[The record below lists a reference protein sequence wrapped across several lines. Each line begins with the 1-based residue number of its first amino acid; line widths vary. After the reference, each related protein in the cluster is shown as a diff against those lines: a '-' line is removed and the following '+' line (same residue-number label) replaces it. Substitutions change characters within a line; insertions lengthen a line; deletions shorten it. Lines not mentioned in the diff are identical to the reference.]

1 MHIERTD
8 GLSGSNRPGEAD
20 GFPKPA
26 SRANRVGKPV
36 ESVPTISGNELQEL
50 AKQAVAAAEINWDKV
65 AEARKLI
72 ESGTLA
78 TPEAVQ
84 NAARRLVDFGV

>member
-1 MHIERTD
+1 MQIERTD
-8 GLSGSNRPGEAD
+8 GLSGPNRPGEAD
-20 GFPKPA
+20 GFHKPA
-26 SRANRVGKPV
+26 SYATHVGKPV
-36 ESVPTISGNELQEL
+36 ESVPAISGSELQEL
-50 AKQAVAAAEINWDKV
+50 AKQAAAASEINWDKV

-72 ESGTLA
+72 ESGSLA

>member
-1 MHIERTD
+1 
-8 GLSGSNRPGEAD
+8 
-20 GFPKPA
+20 
-26 SRANRVGKPV
+26 
-36 ESVPTISGNELQEL
+36 
-50 AKQAVAAAEINWDKV
+50 V

-84 NAARRLVDFGV
+84 NAARRLIDFGV

>member
-1 MHIERTD
+1 MQIERTN
-8 GLSGSNRPGEAD
+8 GFPTPRGPGEAD
-20 GFPKPA
+20 GLPRPA
-26 SRANRVGKPV
+26 SHTDRVGKPV
-36 ESVPTISGNELQEL
+36 ESVPAVADAELQAL
-50 AKQAVAAAEINWDKV
+50 AQQAAAAPEINWDKV

-84 NAARRLVDFGV
+84 NAAKRLFDFGV